1 MNAACLI
8 HVEMGH
14 SVLTRLAATDAYVLK
29 AGLDKTV
36 LMVRNS
42 AVNTFMFL
50 NIWVP

>member
-8 HVEMGH
+8 HVEMEH
-14 SVLTRLAATDAYVLK
+14 SVLTRSAVTGAYVLK

-42 AVNTFMFL
+42 ASNTLIFL